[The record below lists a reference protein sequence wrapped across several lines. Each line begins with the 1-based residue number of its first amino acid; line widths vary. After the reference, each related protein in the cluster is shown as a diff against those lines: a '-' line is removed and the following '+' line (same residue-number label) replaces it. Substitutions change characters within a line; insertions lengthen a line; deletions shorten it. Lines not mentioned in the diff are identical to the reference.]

1 MPPAGRDRTSV
12 PGSDPYHQ
20 PTMREQEIL
29 ASAEFDQRLPMYFM
43 MQALF
48 VLLLSLVGVPLMPIW
63 FIFGKAIHQ
72 RQYESMG
79 CDLTARSLNVRKGFL
94 FKVQKNIPL
103 DKITD
108 LAVSEGPVLRYLGLC
123 SLRIETAGGGQG
135 SNMGQAMLPGVVD
148 ALGFRDRVLDQRDAV
163 ASGVAPLA
171 SADVAEDG
179 VLVEI
184 RDTLKNIEGHL
195 ASRS

>member
-1 MPPAGRDRTSV
+1 MAPDRERILSLG
-12 PGSDPYHQ
+12 PGTYHYR
-20 PTMREQEIL
+20 TMREKTVL
-29 ASAEFDQRLPMYFM
+29 VSAEFDQRLPTYFM
-43 MQALF
+43 LQTLLL
-48 VLLLSLVGVPLMPIW
+48 LLLSLVGAPLMPIW
-63 FIFGKAIHQ
+63 FIFGKAIHR

-79 CDLTARSLNVRKGFL
+79 CDLTMRSLNVRKGFL

-135 SNMGQAMLPGVVD
+135 NNMGQAMLPGVVD
-148 ALGFRDRVLDQRDAV
+148 AVGFRDRVLDQRDAV
-163 ASGVAPLA
+163 ATGVAPIA

-184 RDTLKNIEGHL
+184 RDTLKNIESHL
-195 ASRS
+195 TSRP